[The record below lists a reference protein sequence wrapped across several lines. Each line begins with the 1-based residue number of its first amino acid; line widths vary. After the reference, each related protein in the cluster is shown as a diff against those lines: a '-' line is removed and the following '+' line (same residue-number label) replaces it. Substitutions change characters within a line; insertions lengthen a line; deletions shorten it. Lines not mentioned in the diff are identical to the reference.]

1 MSLLHRARHA
11 YGDEPDVPTVDLAA
25 LLARPGRGDA
35 PAAPAVTRGRRSQPK
50 SARIRVAPRRGWKH
64 PYAGRTA
71 NPARPA
77 VFRADTSALPG
88 LYPFLHPASLPPM
101 GAYVG
106 VNTLTCQSFSA
117 HPAAWVGAGLVSNP
131 NVLVTGIPG
140 SGKSANVKA
149 LALRLMPFGVKTLIA
164 GDVKGEYTPLCR
176 FLGAEPVR
184 LGPGLPGRLNPLDAG
199 PLGVNLPA
207 GDAERR
213 ARLVEIQRRRMTLMS
228 ALLELQLQRR
238 PRQDEL
244 AALALAIRQATGEL
258 DDATGA
264 TGATGATS
272 ETRWRNPT
280 IPLVF
285 AAIRDPTPAMA
296 HELRVRDND
305 VQALREQTTQ
315 IREALGAMVHGH
327 LGGLFDQ
334 EPTVS
339 SDRLDFDAPIQSVDI
354 SGLSSYGE
362 DTVAMA
368 LTCVSSWA
376 QAAIDT
382 PGAPRL
388 VIRDEIWRQ
397 MRSGGAAMVSKI
409 DADLRLSRAQ
419 GTIQILAT
427 HRLSDF
433 DAVGATGSEAANIAR
448 ELIASADTRIT
459 AAQDTAPLAMTR
471 EVIGLTDAEAA
482 LIGSWGRAHV
492 GRALWKVG
500 RAGGSHPVQLRLS
513 PTEARLFHTDQR
525 MT

>member
-1 MSLLHRARHA
+1 MRTPARMLHRTA
-11 YGDEPDVPTVDLAA
+11 YTRADEPDVPTVDLAA
-25 LLARPGRGDA
+25 LLARPSRDDLPAPVPVPQSQEPRG
-35 PAAPAVTRGRRSQPK
+35 PRVP
-50 SARIRVAPRRGWKH
+50 VAPRRGWKH
-64 PYAGRTA
+64 PYAGRAA

-101 GAYVG
+101 GAYIG

-149 LALRLMPFGVKTLIA
+149 LALRLMPFGVKTLVA

-176 FLGAEPVR
+176 FLRVEPVR

-199 PLGVNLPA
+199 PLGQNLPT
-207 GDAERR
+207 GGAERR
-213 ARLVEIQRRRMTLMS
+213 ARLVEIHRRRMTLMS
-228 ALLELQLQRR
+228 ALLELQLKRR

-258 DDATGA
+258 DHTTDV
-264 TGATGATS
+264 
-272 ETRWRNPT
+272 TRLRNPT
-280 IPLVF
+280 IPMVF
-285 AAIRDPTPAMA
+285 AALRDPTPVMA
-296 HELRVRDND
+296 HELRVRDDN

-327 LGGLFDQ
+327 LGGIFDQ
-334 EPTVS
+334 ES
-339 SDRLDFDAPIQSVDI
+339 SDRLDFTAPIQSVDI

-388 VIRDEIWRQ
+388 VVRDEIWRQ
-397 MRSGGAAMVSKI
+397 MRSGGAAMVAKI

-419 GTIQILAT
+419 GTIQVLAT

-459 AAQDTAPLAMTR
+459 LAQDIAPLQMTR
-471 EVIGLTDAEAA
+471 EVIGLTDAEVA
-482 LIGSWGRAHV
+482 LIGSWGRAHA
-492 GRALWKVG
+492 GRALWKIG
-500 RAGGSHPVQLRLS
+500 RAGGSHPIQLHLS
-513 PTEARLFHTDQR
+513 ETESCLFYTDQR

>member
-1 MSLLHRARHA
+1 VSLLHHVDRAR
-11 YGDEPDVPTVDLAA
+11 GDEPDVPTVDLAA
-25 LLARPGRGDA
+25 LLARPSRRGDE
-35 PAAPAVTRGRRSQPK
+35 PAMPADARVRRSQPK
-50 SARIRVAPRRGWKH
+50 PPRIRVAPRRGWKH
-64 PYAGRTA
+64 PYAGRAA

-101 GAYVG
+101 GAYIG

-117 HPAAWVGAGLVSNP
+117 HPAAWVGAGLVSNQ
-131 NVLVTGIPG
+131 NVLVTGTPG

-149 LALRLMPFGVKTLIA
+149 LALRLMPFGVKTLVA

-176 FLGAEPVR
+176 FLGVEPVR

-199 PLGVNLPA
+199 PLGQHLPT
-207 GDAERR
+207 GEAERR
-213 ARLVEIQRRRMTLMS
+213 ARLVEIHRRRMTLMS
-228 ALLELQLQRR
+228 ALLELQLKRR

-258 DDATGA
+258 DHT
-264 TGATGATS
+264 TNATS
-272 ETRWRNPT
+272 HSRLRNPT
-280 IPLVF
+280 IPMVF
-285 AAIRDPTPAMA
+285 AALRDPTPVMA
-296 HELRVRDND
+296 HEMRVRDDNI
-305 VQALREQTTQ
+305 QALREQTTQ

-327 LGGLFDQ
+327 LGGIFDQ
-334 EPTVS
+334 ES
-339 SDRLDFDAPIQSVDI
+339 SDRLDFAAPIQSVDI

-382 PGAPRL
+382 PGPPRL
-388 VIRDEIWRQ
+388 VVRDEIWRQ
-397 MRSGGAAMVSKI
+397 MRSGGAAMVAKI

-419 GTIQILAT
+419 GTIQVLAT

-459 AAQDTAPLAMTR
+459 LAQDTAPLAMTR

-482 LIGSWGRAHV
+482 LIGSWGRAHA

-513 PTEARLFHTDQR
+513 AAETQLFYTDQR
-525 MT
+525 MA

>member
-1 MSLLHRARHA
+1 MKPVSLLHRTGHTRA
-11 YGDEPDVPTVDLAA
+11 DEADVPTVDLAA
-25 LLARPGRGDA
+25 LLARPPRDDA
-35 PAAPAVTRGRRSQPK
+35 PATAETRAREARPGLRSV
-50 SARIRVAPRRGWKH
+50 RVPPRRGWKH
-64 PYAGRTA
+64 PYAGRAA

-101 GAYVG
+101 GAYIG
-106 VNTLTCQSFSA
+106 VNTLTMQSFSA

-131 NVLVTGIPG
+131 NMLVTGIPG

-176 FLGAEPVR
+176 FLGVEPVR

-199 PLGVNLPA
+199 PLGQHLPT

-213 ARLVEIQRRRMTLMS
+213 ARLVEIHRRRMTLMS
-228 ALLELQLQRR
+228 ALLEVQLKRA

-258 DDATGA
+258 DHTTDAT
-264 TGATGATS
+264 
-272 ETRWRNPT
+272 RLRNPT
-280 IPLVF
+280 IPMVF
-285 AAIRDPTPAMA
+285 AALRDPTRAMA
-296 HELRVRDND
+296 HELRVRDDN
-305 VQALREQTTQ
+305 VQELREQTTQ

-334 EPTVS
+334 ES
-339 SDRLDFDAPIQSVDI
+339 SDRLDFTAPIQSVDL
-354 SGLSSYGE
+354 SHLSSYGE

-382 PGAPRL
+382 AGPPRL

-397 MRSGGAAMVSKI
+397 MRSGGAAMVAKI

-419 GTIQILAT
+419 GTIQVLAT

-433 DAVGATGSEAANIAR
+433 DAVGATGSEASNIAR

-459 AAQDTAPLAMTR
+459 LAQDTAPLAMTR

-482 LIGSWGRAHV
+482 LIGSWGRAHA

-500 RAGGSHPVQLRLS
+500 QAGGSHPVQLRLS
-513 PTEARLFHTDQR
+513 DTERRLFYTDQR

>member
-1 MSLLHRARHA
+1 MRRPGSLRRSTGHSRA
-11 YGDEPDVPTVDLAA
+11 DEADVPTVDLAA
-25 LLARPGRGDA
+25 LLAPAHGDDQPPQAAISVRQSSPRPRV
-35 PAAPAVTRGRRSQPK
+35 P
-50 SARIRVAPRRGWKH
+50 VAPRRGWKH
-64 PYAGRTA
+64 SYAGRTA
-71 NPARPA
+71 NSARPA

-88 LYPFLHPASLPPM
+88 LYPFLHSASLPPM
-101 GAYVG
+101 GAYIG
-106 VNTLTCQSFSA
+106 FNTLTCQSFSA
-117 HPAAWVGAGLVSNP
+117 HPAAWVGAGLVANP
-131 NVLVTGIPG
+131 NVLITGIPG

-149 LALRLMPFGVKTLIA
+149 LALRLMPFGVKTLVA

-176 FLGAEPVR
+176 FLGVEPVR

-199 PLGVNLPA
+199 PLGVNLPT
-207 GDAERR
+207 DEAERR
-213 ARLVEIQRRRMTLMS
+213 ARLVEIHRRRMTLMS
-228 ALLELQLQRR
+228 ALLELQLKRR

-258 DDATGA
+258 DRAT
-264 TGATGATS
+264 TL
-272 ETRWRNPT
+272 RNPT

-285 AAIRDPTPAMA
+285 AALRDPTPAMA
-296 HELRVRDND
+296 HELRVRDDD
-305 VQALREQTTQ
+305 VQELREQTTQ

-334 EPTVS
+334 ES
-339 SDRLDFDAPIQSVDI
+339 SDRLDFEAPIQSVDI

-368 LTCVSSWA
+368 LTCVSTWA
-376 QAAIDT
+376 QAAIDI

-388 VIRDEIWRQ
+388 VVRDEIWRQ
-397 MRSGGAAMVSKI
+397 MRSGGVAMVSKI

-419 GTIQILAT
+419 GTIQVLAT

-433 DAVGATGSEAANIAR
+433 EAVGATGSEAANIAR

-459 AAQDTAPLAMTR
+459 LAQDIAPLQMTR

-482 LIGSWGRAHV
+482 LIGSWGRSHV

-500 RAGGSHPVQLRLS
+500 RAGGSHPVQLRLCD
-513 PTEARLFHTDQR
+513 TETRLFYTDER
-525 MT
+525 MTT